1 MNVGGLLKGE
11 KMKKSVLCGVL
22 ALCTFTQGCCSIFTS
37 GPQTVSVDSKPP
49 GASVAIGPF
58 KGKTPYQVS
67 LPRGKDYVITAKY
80 ADNSQTQNLNKS
92 IEPVYWVNILFWPGL
107 IIDLA
112 TGKMFKYEPTEYE
125 FDFTP

>member
-1 MNVGGLLKGE
+1 
-11 KMKKSVLCGVL
+11 MKKASVSKKCLCVVL
-22 ALCTFTQGCCSIFTS
+22 AALVFTQGCCSIFTS

-80 ADNSQTQNLNKS
+80 GQDSQTQNLNKS

-125 FDFTP
+125 FDFTQ